1 MLPAMK
7 ALVLKNPGGP
17 SPLSVAEVPDPVPG
31 PGEALVQVAA
41 CGVCH
46 HDLLAAKG
54 VLRRGIKPGVV
65 LGHEFS
71 GTVIEVGTGVA
82 TVSPGQRVVAIL
94 TGACGRCDRCLG
106 GLEHRCRSGRGIG
119 HASDGGFAEYA
130 VVPEFS
136 LVPLDDDVDLPAAAL
151 YACPMGVALQGL
163 QYAGQVQA
171 GETVVVTGAGGGLG
185 VHAVQLGAAL
195 GARVL
200 AVTSSPDK
208 AQRLAALGA
217 AEVVETGELDF
228 SEIVLALT
236 GDEGVQV
243 VIDTVGSALFPSNW
257 RSLGQYGRW
266 VMLGEVAGGKV
277 ELAPAEI
284 IFRDARIVGS
294 AGVSKAA
301 VRQVAE
307 MVSRGIVRPVVAG
320 ALPLEQVDAA
330 FEAIAGRGV
339 LGRMLLD
346 PRL

>member
-1 MLPAMK
+1 MK
-7 ALVLKNPGGP
+7 ALVLNDPGGP
-17 SPLSVAEVPDPVPG
+17 SPMSVVKAPDPVPG

-54 VLRRGIKPGVV
+54 ILRRGIKTGVV

-71 GTVIEVGTGVA
+71 GTVLEVGAGVA
-82 TVSPGQRVVAIL
+82 AVNPGDRVVAIL
-94 TGACGRCDRCLG
+94 TGACGQCDRCLN
-106 GLEHRCRSGRGIG
+106 GLEHRCRNGHGIG
-119 HASDGGFAEYA
+119 HSHDGGFAEYA

-136 LVPLDDDVDLPAAAL
+136 LVTLDDDVDLPAAAL

-163 QYAGQVQA
+163 QQAGQVQP

-195 GARVL
+195 GSRVL
-200 AVTSSPDK
+200 AVTSSPEK
-208 AQRLAALGA
+208 APRLAALGA
-217 AEVVETGELDF
+217 DEVVETGELDF

-236 GDEGVQV
+236 EDEGAQV
-243 VIDTVGSALFPSNW
+243 VLDTVGSALFPSNW
-257 RSLGQYGRW
+257 RSLAQYGRW
-266 VMLGEVAGGKV
+266 VMLGEVAGGRV
-277 ELAPAEI
+277 ELPPAEI

-294 AGVSKAA
+294 AGVSKVA

-307 MVSRGIVRPVVAG
+307 MMSQGLVKPVVAG
-320 ALPLEQVDAA
+320 ALPLEQAEAA
-330 FEAIAGRGV
+330 FETIAGRGV

>member
-1 MLPAMK
+1 M
-7 ALVLKNPGGP
+7 
-17 SPLSVAEVPDPVPG
+17 
-31 PGEALVQVAA
+31 
-41 CGVCH
+41 
-46 HDLLAAKG
+46 
-54 VLRRGIKPGVV
+54 
-65 LGHEFS
+65 
-71 GTVIEVGTGVA
+71 
-82 TVSPGQRVVAIL
+82 
-94 TGACGRCDRCLG
+94 
-106 GLEHRCRSGRGIG
+106 RS
-119 HASDGGFAEYA
+119 
-130 VVPEFS
+130 VPEFS
-136 LVPLDDDVDLPAAAL
+136 LVPLADDADLPAAAL